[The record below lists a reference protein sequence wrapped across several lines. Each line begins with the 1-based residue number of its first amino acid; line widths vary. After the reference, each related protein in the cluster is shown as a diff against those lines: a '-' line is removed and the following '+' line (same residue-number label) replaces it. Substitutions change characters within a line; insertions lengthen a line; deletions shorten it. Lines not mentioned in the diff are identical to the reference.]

1 MGPVSRPAVL
11 VAVAVVA
18 VVVVSGL
25 LLSGIERE
33 SAPAAEVPQAAAIP
47 TPRETRQVASSTGI
61 PRRALTAYVRAART
75 IERDDATC
83 RIAWNT
89 LAGIGASESSHGA
102 FGGAALD
109 GRGVARPLIIGVPL
123 DGSGGNRAIRDTDGG
138 RLDGD
143 VRWDRAVGPMQF
155 IPTTWEVWG
164 ADGDL
169 DDRSDPHDL
178 DDAALAA
185 GRYLCRAGTDLSGS
199 EGWSRA
205 VLTYNN
211 SGQYARKV
219 ARTATAYAQAVDDM

>member
-1 MGPVSRPAVL
+1 MSRRAVL
-11 VAVAVVA
+11 IAVTTVAFVVVA
-18 VVVVSGL
+18 GL
-25 LLSGIERE
+25 LLSGIER
-33 SAPAAEVPQAAAIP
+33 AQTPRPAAEVPQAAAIP
-47 TPRETRQVASSTGI
+47 SPADARQVARSTGI
-61 PRRALTAYVRAART
+61 PRRALAAYVRAAQT
-75 IERDDATC
+75 IEREDATC

-109 GRGVARPLIIGVPL
+109 AQGVARPLIIGVPL
-123 DGSGGNRAIRDTDGG
+123 DGSGGNRAIRDTEAG

-143 VRWDRAVGPMQF
+143 PTWDRAVGPMQF
-155 IPTTWEVWG
+155 IPTTWDVWG

-169 DDRSDPHDL
+169 DGRSDPHDL

-185 GRYLCRAGTDLSGS
+185 ARYLCRAGTDLGGS

-211 SGQYARKV
+211 SGEYARKV
-219 ARTATAYAQAVDDM
+219 ARTATEYAQAIDDM